1 MYDLGEI
8 YKVSTTDKVKEA
20 ERHLRK
26 ELEELKNEM
35 EENHMAFQ
43 LPVRSVSSVPMPRD
57 VDYFKQERQRII
69 SRSREVS
76 QAKPLKMQ
84 SEVMIE
90 EMMNAEELEYSPKG
104 LPMLLHQYF
113 LERIQQLIQCK
124 YAHMLRWKRFCEH
137 SSSIESLY
145 PLYTSRLSQ
154 IVNEYNDCVDR
165 AQRLSE
171 AKESMMCGGDG
182 GVMAVRMEDM
192 LIYLRWLVCHLHSL
206 RMAHQ
211 YIRILKWIGVQY
223 KAETAPPEKDKDDEE
238 EQTQASKMASW
249 YQDDGIGL
257 FQRPKSGGGS
267 SRPTSATSA
276 RASAPVPQPPPI
288 NANLLST
295 TPLPTSAFTYAAAA
309 SGGGLATNESTLG
322 LPLTVVDFYSLKP
335 HISYLLNI
343 YGINYELD
351 KVDNS
356 SDEMELYAAIGRKF
370 RTLFLRQEHMK
381 TFKAYDR
388 LEVGQE
394 NWGSDSSTHALR
406 KDSNWLAYIKL
417 RPESEPT
424 QQKKWTI
431 LRQKKNIDPLLKMQA
446 HFLHVSDAEKVQ
458 DTLRDHASAVMNPPT
473 IRAAK
478 VQSNRTNYDTSAIWK
493 KIYANA
499 DLYDCDDNN
508 DNISIED
515 YDDAEIEKVDLKKT
529 KKRKDSYDFIQSSQ
543 MHGLMDDGDN
553 GQDPATTQGAFLSF
567 LHLRHL
573 RLRDLQRT
581 VLSLFNYFRSIERT
595 LTIIDAG
602 LSMDY
607 ETAKCVSPQNHRIG
621 TEHDGSV
628 GGGGGIGDHGYL
640 HNTPADF
647 KKFESEYI
655 EYSEVD
661 NHDDFYTIEEGRVHV
676 LDQRGYF
683 IMYEAAEEDLKNLE
697 NDLLLLATHFIEKD
711 KSLRNQSK
719 VNRPSETARRRTSL
733 MNQGPGDFDI
743 ASYAHQELDRFGVLL
758 DLWSNEAAFM
768 ESKRELLDCY
778 VEAYQ
783 HVFDRE
789 EKRALAQVITD
800 IIHKRPRFDF
810 DSEYFVKN
818 YRTECINMRLKMTIV
833 KNVLDKQIEE
843 QREYLQ
849 KVCREGNDKFGIPL
863 GVVPKQPISVN
874 LSRPALRNVF
884 MLEFHPSLCLASRIP
899 EALKYVLQELIY
911 FHRPETAYDTLMIER
926 KMLEIAVKEW
936 DKMGKIGDQ
945 FSNQTQKDL
954 FSDVFADD
962 PWFMSEVAQFQ
973 VEQLQNDTTQTKKIG
988 KEKQLQMLQSVG
1000 RLMDALTYRHRLMDA
1015 ALETTILAQIYK
1027 KQAQE
1032 MGFNE
1037 YHMYIR
1043 SVQMESAPFK
1053 DDAGKPPPIFM
1064 TDVQEDD
1071 GSVYKLNVPQTF
1083 SLAIAEIDE
1092 AVTGRFSF
1100 RNRESVLNV
1109 LKPGKLENFQ
1119 VVLKVQIVHKNALIN
1134 AVLQHDACI
1143 PIKEHESLK
1152 SGRASPT
1159 ETKSEKSSQ
1168 TQLTNYSSGTGTG
1181 LGTKM
1186 RSSESGEK
1194 LCRLPEAFISI
1205 QMEKTPSRDLM
1216 LNEFF
1221 QKRNG
1226 MSPLMRN
1233 NAEEMEKL
1241 KRGLISDFCYSFNQR
1256 MAQHSLRGQLI
1267 AYYNSMLRILEDF
1280 PEVRKYFMI
1289 GDMTDHKTTDGLIPD
1304 PSTQNFVPISNKKRP
1319 AQLLTTDGK
1328 HVLNVFFIP
1337 NHIEALVMYKKLD
1350 DSQCMKALSHS
1361 LLIVAAMHDMLHYLC
1376 AHARLGSSH
1385 ARLGS
1390 RKMEFVSADWGGMEG
1405 VGADLRELK
1414 EQISF
1419 LSNPT
1424 DPVIVGEFLTLRR
1437 DVMFLE
1443 FDTAIR
1449 HCMINTF
1456 LSTGNITAMKSI
1468 QDNIYH
1474 ALPNLSNVQ
1483 KPSLFNAH
1491 LSVPEPLEPRD
1502 VKAKAW
1508 YPWRSFNGRNG
1519 PFPLLPWPCHKI
1531 EYNIQLCLAG
1541 LNEVDRHV
1549 ANGEILGVTLL
1560 MEDVLQ
1566 TGYQDIV
1573 LTGDQEDQESVK
1585 GSRGPSRAASRLD
1598 VHTPALSIAKLN
1610 VPASLSRTQEPVE
1623 SYKLLKFFLILW
1635 KWLEYVKTDWA
1646 KRKFQKEEIDN
1657 TMLHREVCKLY
1668 KTDILLPVL
1677 QNVARRL
1684 GQGEMY
1690 EGIALDTEPL
1700 VMPRGASEI
1709 EVRSKQ
1715 LVRLLEML
1723 EVNMITEIR
1732 KKIAKELSLTIAERA
1747 REESVNA
1754 TDLWKK
1760 PVMKESFTLTKPHIA
1775 DTFITQ
1781 LMTECKENEEE
1792 ITFTKEHLNTCIG
1805 ELARNIMTRER
1816 HNYESYSMYYE
1827 NLLRVH
1833 HQLLYQ
1839 REQEVK
1845 QLRGQLNSAQRDIM
1859 VEVQTELA
1867 VHVYDL
1873 IMEVTALRAKVHEM
1887 REMSLTQEGDIT
1899 DRVRKQYE
1907 GVVHSL
1913 FDSTAK
1919 LKLRLDEFRNEIHE
1933 DVNNEINNTRK
1944 EALKEMDEVRNRTEQ
1959 EAEDELMKR
1968 YLAKS
1973 DDLRSLQHNNHQLN
1987 MGFMKMKAMNGWK
2000 QQHFQ
2005 VKFLKKVEELSKQAE
2020 HSKKQ
2025 NIQLDMQAKEE
2036 IISLRKQLMAIKTA
2050 LNKAEREYSD
2060 IKKKLEK
2067 ELKEKQKRLHEEQQQ
2082 AYNRRHLEQ
2091 TTKEN
2096 MNILVRELDDKET
2109 RLKILTEEQDK
2120 HERLRQIKEEKIAKD
2135 IEAVKKQLS
2144 HERNLKLDAFSRV
2157 DDLQSQVYD
2166 LESVMLARTQSVT
2179 SYSPAPTTKSRSSR
2193 VPSASQRQS
2202 VQSSRT
2208 STSMWPPPVTWPA
2221 NRSLTPGP
2229 VSAIDQLNNLEGK
2242 KIQRP
2247 KTVGGRLRSR
2257 IADQLL
2263 NELDFDKHR
2272 TIIQLE
2278 ELQLESYK

>member
-1 MYDLGEI
+1 MYDLGEL
-8 YKVSTTDKVKEA
+8 YKVSSTDKVKDA
-20 ERHLRK
+20 ERHLKK
-26 ELEELKNEM
+26 ELEELRNEM

-43 LPVRSVSSVPMPRD
+43 LPTRSISSVPMPRD
-57 VDYFKQERQRII
+57 VEYFKQERQRII
-69 SRSREVS
+69 TRSKEVS

-84 SEVMIE
+84 SELMVE
-90 EMMNAEELEYSPKG
+90 EMMNAEEFEYAPKG
-104 LPMLLHQYF
+104 LPMLLHQHF
-113 LERIQQLIQCK
+113 LERMQQLIQCK
-124 YAHMLRWKRFCEH
+124 YSHMLRWKRFCEH
-137 SSSIESLY
+137 SSSIETLY
-145 PLYTSRLSQ
+145 PLYTKRLSQ
-154 IVNEYNDCVDR
+154 IVTEYNDCVDR

-171 AKESMMCGGDG
+171 AKESMLCGGDG
-182 GVMAVRMEDM
+182 GIMCVKMEDM
-192 LIYLRWLVCHLHSL
+192 LIFLRWLVCHLHSL
-206 RMAHQ
+206 RTVHH
-211 YIRILKWIGVQY
+211 YLRILKWIAVQY
-223 KAETAPPEKDKDDEE
+223 KAETAPPEKHKDDEE
-238 EQTQASKMASW
+238 EETQASKMASW
-249 YQDDGIGL
+249 YQDDSIGL
-257 FQRPKSGGGS
+257 FQRPKSGGA
-267 SRPTSATSA
+267 SRPTSATTA
-276 RASAPVPQPPPI
+276 RTNTPVPQPPPI
-288 NANLLST
+288 NANLLTT

-309 SGGGLATNESTLG
+309 SGGGLAMDETTLG
-322 LPLTVVDFYSLKP
+322 LPLTVVDYQNLKP
-335 HISYLLNI
+335 HISYLLNL
-343 YGINYELD
+343 YGINYDLE
-351 KVDNS
+351 KIDNS

-370 RTLFLRQEHMK
+370 RTVFMRQEHMK

-406 KDSNWLAYIKL
+406 KDSNWLPYVKL
-417 RPESEPT
+417 KPENDPT

-431 LRQKKNIDPLLKMQA
+431 LRQKRNIDPLLKMQA
-446 HFLHVSDAEKVQ
+446 HFIHVSDSERVQ
-458 DTLRDHASAVMNPPT
+458 DTLRDHAVAVMNPPT
-473 IRAAK
+473 IRASR
-478 VQSNRTNYDTSAIWK
+478 VQSNRTNYDTTAIWK
-493 KIYANA
+493 KIYANPQ
-499 DLYDCDDNN
+499 LYDYDDNA
-508 DNISIED
+508 DNISLED
-515 YDDAEIEKVDLKKT
+515 YEDAEIEKVDLKKT
-529 KKRKDSYDFIQSSQ
+529 KKRKDSYDFVQSSQ
-543 MHGLMDDGDN
+543 MHGLMDDGDS
-553 GQDPATTQGAFLSF
+553 GQDPATAQGAYLSF

-581 VLSLFNYFRSIERT
+581 VLSLFNYFRSMERT
-595 LTIIDAG
+595 LTVRDAG
-602 LSMDY
+602 LSMDLGP
-607 ETAKCVSPQNHRIG
+607 AKRVSPQNHRAE
-621 TEHDGSV
+621 TEHDGTV

-647 KKFESEYI
+647 KKHESEYI

-661 NHDDFYTIEEGRVHV
+661 NHDDFYSLDEGRVHV
-676 LDQRGYF
+676 LDQRGYYV
-683 IMYEAAEEDLKNLE
+683 MYEAAEDDLKNLE

-711 KSLRNQSK
+711 KSLRNHSK
-719 VNRPSETARRRTSL
+719 VGRPSGTDRRRTSM

-768 ESKRELLDCY
+768 ESKRELMDCY
-778 VEAYQ
+778 IEAYQ
-783 HVFDRE
+783 HVFDRD

-800 IIHKRPRFDF
+800 IMYQRPRFDF
-810 DSEYFVKN
+810 DTEYFIRN
-818 YRTECINMRLKMTIV
+818 YRAECINLRLKMSIV

-863 GVVPKQPISVN
+863 GVIPKQPISIN
-874 LSRPALRNVF
+874 LSRPALRNIY

-899 EALKYVLQELIY
+899 EALKYVLQELVY
-911 FHRPETAYDTLMIER
+911 FHRPETAHDTLMIER

-936 DKMGKIGDQ
+936 DKMGKLGDQ
-945 FSNQTQKDL
+945 FTNNTQKDL
-954 FSDVFADD
+954 FSDVFVDD
-962 PWFMSEVAQFQ
+962 PWFMSEIAQFQ
-973 VEQLQNDTTQTKKIG
+973 VEQVQNDTAQTKKMG
-988 KEKQLQMLQSVG
+988 KEKQMQMLQAVG
-1000 RLMDALTYRHRLMDA
+1000 RLLDALTYRHRLMDA
-1015 ALETTILAQIYK
+1015 VLETTILAQIFK

-1083 SLAIAEIDE
+1083 SLAMSEIDE

-1100 RNRESVLNV
+1100 RNRESLLNL
-1109 LKPGKLENFQ
+1109 LKHGKLENFQ
-1119 VVLKVQIVHKNALIN
+1119 IVLKVQIVHKNALIS

-1143 PIKEHESLK
+1143 PIKEHETLK

-1168 TQLTNYSSGTGTG
+1168 TQLTNYSSRTDTGM
-1181 LGTKM
+1181 GTKM
-1186 RSSESGEK
+1186 RSSDAGEK
-1194 LCRLPEAFISI
+1194 LRRLPEAFISI

-1221 QKRNG
+1221 QKRNS

-1267 AYYNSMLRILEDF
+1267 GYYNSMLRILEDF

-1289 GDMTDHKTTDGLIPD
+1289 GDMTDHKNTEGLLPD
-1304 PSTQNFVPISNKKRP
+1304 PRTNKKRP

-1337 NHIEALVMYKKLD
+1337 YHLEALVMYKKLD
-1350 DSQCMKALSHS
+1350 DSQCTRALSHS
-1361 LLIVAAMHDMLHYLC
+1361 LVIVSAMHDMLHYLC

-1419 LSNPT
+1419 LSGPT
-1424 DPVIVGEFLTLRR
+1424 DPVTVGEFLSLRR

-1443 FDTAIR
+1443 LDTAIR

-1468 QDNIYH
+1468 QDNVYH
-1474 ALPNLSNVQ
+1474 ALPHLSNVQ
-1483 KPSLFNAH
+1483 RPSIFNCH

-1502 VKAKAW
+1502 IKAKAW
-1508 YPWRSFNGRNG
+1508 YPWRSFCGRNG
-1519 PFPLLPWPCHKI
+1519 PFPLLHWPCYKI
-1531 EYNIQLCLAG
+1531 EYYIQLCLAG

-1566 TGYQDIV
+1566 TGHQEIS
-1573 LTGDQEDQESVK
+1573 LTGDQDEPESVK
-1585 GSRGPSRAASRLD
+1585 GSRGPSRAASRVD
-1598 VHTPALSIAKLN
+1598 VHTPASNLARIS
-1610 VPASLSRTQEPVE
+1610 VPLSLSRTQEPVE
-1623 SYKLLKFFLILW
+1623 SYRLLKFFLILW
-1635 KWLEYVKTDWA
+1635 KWLEYIKTDWA
-1646 KRKFQKEEIDN
+1646 KRKFQKEQIDN

-1684 GQGEMY
+1684 GQGELY

-1715 LVRLLEML
+1715 LVRLMELL
-1723 EVNMITEIR
+1723 EVNMITELR
-1732 KKIAKELSLTIAERA
+1732 KKLAKELSLTIAERV

-1775 DTFITQ
+1775 DTFVTQ
-1781 LMTECKENEEE
+1781 LMANCQENDDE
-1792 ITFTKEHLNTCIG
+1792 ITFSKEHLNNCFS
-1805 ELARNIMTRER
+1805 ELARNVMTRER

-1859 VEVQTELA
+1859 VEVQTHLA
-1867 VHVYDL
+1867 ENVYDL
-1873 IMEVTALRAKVHEM
+1873 LMEVTALRAKVHEM
-1887 REMSLTQEGDIT
+1887 REMSLTQEADIT

-1907 GVVHSL
+1907 DVVHSL

-1919 LKLRLDEFRNEIHE
+1919 LKLRLDEFRHEIHE
-1933 DVNNEINNTRK
+1933 DVNTEINDTRK
-1944 EALKEMDEVRNRTEQ
+1944 EALNEMDEVRNKSEQ

-1968 YLAKS
+1968 YLEKS
-1973 DDLRSLQHNNHQLN
+1973 DDLRNLQSNNHQLN

-2005 VKFLKKVEELSKQAE
+2005 VKFLKKVGELSKDAE
-2020 HSKKQ
+2020 SSKKQ
-2025 NIQLDMQAKEE
+2025 NIQLEMKAKEE

-2050 LNKAEREYSD
+2050 LNRAEREYSD

-2096 MNILVRELDDKET
+2096 MNILVRELDDRET
-2109 RLKILTEEQDK
+2109 RLKLITDEKDK
-2120 HERLRQIKEEKIAKD
+2120 HERLRHIKEEKISKD
-2135 IEAVKKQLS
+2135 IDVIKKQLT
-2144 HERNLKLDAFSRV
+2144 HERHLKLDAFNRV
-2157 DDLQSQVYD
+2157 DDLQTQVYD
-2166 LESVMLARTQSVT
+2166 LESVMINRTQSAI
-2179 SYSPAPTTKSRSSR
+2179 SYSPAPTTKTRSSR
-2193 VPSASQRQS
+2193 IHSATQRQS
-2202 VQSSRT
+2202 ESSRT

-2229 VSAIDQLNNLEGK
+2229 VSAMDQMNNLDGK

-2263 NELDFDKHR
+2263 NELDLDKHR
-2272 TIIQLE
+2272 IIVQLE
-2278 ELQLESYK
+2278 ELQFESGK

>member
-8 YKVSTTDKVKEA
+8 YKVSSTDKVKEA

-57 VDYFKQERQRII
+57 VEYFKQERQRII
-69 SRSREVS
+69 NRSREVS

-84 SEVMIE
+84 SELMVE
-90 EMMNAEELEYSPKG
+90 EMMNAEEYEYAPKG

-145 PLYTSRLSQ
+145 PLYTKRLSQ
-154 IVNEYNDCVDR
+154 IVTEYNDCVDR
-165 AQRLSE
+165 AQRLSD
-171 AKESMMCGGDG
+171 AKESMLCGGDG
-182 GVMAVRMEDM
+182 GIMSVKLEDM
-192 LIYLRWLVCHLHSL
+192 LIFLRWLVCHLHSL
-206 RMAHQ
+206 RMVHQ
-211 YIRILKWIGVQY
+211 YLRILKWIGVQY
-223 KAETAPPEKDKDDEE
+223 KAETAPPEKDRQDQE

-249 YQDDGIGL
+249 YQDDSIGL
-257 FQRPKSGGGS
+257 FQRPKSGGT
-267 SRPTSATSA
+267 SRPSSATSA
-276 RASAPVPQPPPI
+276 RISAPVPQPPPI

-309 SGGGLATNESTLG
+309 SGGGLATDESTLC
-322 LPLTVVDFYSLKP
+322 LPLTVVDFYNLKP

-343 YGINYELD
+343 YGINYDLD

-370 RTLFLRQEHMK
+370 RTLFMRQEHMK

-388 LEVGQE
+388 LEIGQE

-406 KDSNWLAYIKL
+406 KDANWLEYVKL
-417 RPESEPT
+417 RPENEPT

-446 HFLHVSDAEKVQ
+446 HFLHVSDSDRVL
-458 DTLRDHASAVMNPPT
+458 DTLRDHASAVLNPPS
-473 IRAAK
+473 IRAAR
-478 VQSNRTNYDTSAIWK
+478 VQSNRTNYDTTAIWK

-499 DLYDCDDNN
+499 DLYDCDDND
-508 DNISIED
+508 DNISLED
-515 YDDAEIEKVDLKKT
+515 YDDADIEKVDLKKT

-543 MHGLMDDGDN
+543 MHGEGLMDDGDS
-553 GQDPATTQGAFLSF
+553 GQDPATAQGAYLSF

-581 VLSLFNYFRSIERT
+581 VLSLFNYFRSVERT
-595 LTIIDAG
+595 VTIKDAG
-602 LSMDY
+602 LSMDLGP
-607 ETAKCVSPQNHRIG
+607 AKRVSPQNHRTE
-621 TEHDGSV
+621 TEHDGTV

-655 EYSEVD
+655 EYSEVE

-676 LDQRGYF
+676 LDQRGYY

-697 NDLLLLATHFIEKD
+697 NDMLLLATHFIEKD
-711 KSLRNQSK
+711 KSIRNQSK
-719 VNRPSETARRRTSL
+719 VNRPSETARRRASM

-768 ESKRELLDCY
+768 EAKRELLDCY
-778 VEAYQ
+778 IEAYQ
-783 HVFDRE
+783 HVFDRD

-800 IIHKRPRFDF
+800 IMYKRPMFDF
-810 DSEYFVKN
+810 DSEYFIKN
-818 YRTECINMRLKMTIV
+818 YRAECINMRLKMTIV
-833 KNVLDKQIEE
+833 KNVLDKQMEE

-849 KVCREGNDKFGIPL
+849 KVCREGNDKFGIPF
-863 GVVPKQPISVN
+863 GVIPKQPISIN
-874 LSRPALRNVF
+874 LSRPALRNIF
-884 MLEFHPSLCLASRIP
+884 MLEFHPSLSLASRIP

-911 FHRPETAYDTLMIER
+911 FHRPETAHDTLMIER

-936 DKMGKIGDQ
+936 DKMGKMGDQ
-945 FSNQTQKDL
+945 FANQSQKDL
-954 FSDVFADD
+954 FSDVFVDD
-962 PWFMSEVAQFQ
+962 PWFMSEIAQFQ

-988 KEKQLQMLQSVG
+988 KERQIQMIQAVG
-1000 RLMDALTYRHRLMDA
+1000 RLMDALTCRHRLMEA
-1015 ALETTILAQIYK
+1015 ALETTILAQIFK

-1092 AVTGRFSF
+1092 AVIGRFSF
-1100 RNRESVLNV
+1100 RNRESLLNM

-1119 VVLKVQIVHKNALIN
+1119 VVLKVQIVHKNSLIS

-1168 TQLTNYSSGTGTG
+1168 TQLTSYSSGTGTG
-1181 LGTKM
+1181 LGTKL
-1186 RSSESGEK
+1186 RSTDTGEK
-1194 LCRLPEAFISI
+1194 LRRLPEAFISI

-1221 QKRNG
+1221 QKRNS

-1267 AYYNSMLRILEDF
+1267 SYYNSMLRILEDF

-1289 GDMTDHKTTDGLIPD
+1289 GDMTDHKNTEGLIPD
-1304 PSTQNFVPISNKKRP
+1304 PRTNKKRP
-1319 AQLLTTDGK
+1319 AQLLTTDGR

-1337 NHIEALVMYKKLD
+1337 NHLEALVMYKKLD
-1350 DSQCMKALSHS
+1350 DSLCMRALSHS
-1361 LLIVAAMHDMLHYLC
+1361 LIIMAAMHDMLHYLC

-1419 LSNPT
+1419 LSSPT
-1424 DPVIVGEFLTLRR
+1424 DPVVVGEFLTLRR

-1443 FDTAIR
+1443 LDTSIR

-1468 QDNIYH
+1468 QDNVYH

-1483 KPSLFNAH
+1483 RPSLFNSH

-1502 VKAKAW
+1502 VKSKAW
-1508 YPWRSFNGRNG
+1508 YPWRSFCGRNG
-1519 PFPLLPWPCHKI
+1519 PFPMLPWPCHKI

-1566 TGYQDIV
+1566 TGHQDIT
-1573 LTGDQEDQESVK
+1573 LSGDQDEQESVK
-1585 GSRGPSRAASRLD
+1585 GSRGPSRAASRMD
-1598 VHTPALSIAKLN
+1598 VYTPSTNLSKISL
-1610 VPASLSRTQEPVE
+1610 PTSLSRTLEPVE
-1623 SYKLLKFFLILW
+1623 SYRLLKFFLILW
-1635 KWLEYVKTDWA
+1635 KWLEYIKTDWS
-1646 KRKFQKEEIDN
+1646 KRKFHKEQIDN

-1690 EGIALDTEPL
+1690 EGIALDTDPL

-1715 LVRLLEML
+1715 LVRLLEL
-1723 EVNMITEIR
+1723 VEVHMITEIR
-1732 KKIAKELSLTIAERA
+1732 KKLAKELSLVIAERA

-1775 DTFITQ
+1775 DQFINH
-1781 LMTECKENEEE
+1781 LMKECQENNDE
-1792 ITFTKEHLNTCIG
+1792 ITFTREHLNNCIG

-1859 VEVQTELA
+1859 IEVQTELA

-1873 IMEVTALRAKVHEM
+1873 LMEVTALRAKVHEM

-1907 GVVHSL
+1907 DVVHSL

-1919 LKLRLDEFRNEIHE
+1919 LKLRLDEFRHE
-1933 DVNNEINNTRK
+1933 LHDDVNTEINSTRK
-1944 EALKEMDEVRNRTEQ
+1944 EALKEMDEVRNKTEQ
-1959 EAEDELMKR
+1959 EAEDELMQR

-1973 DDLRSLQHNNHQLN
+1973 DDLRSMQQNNHQLN

-2000 QQHFQ
+2000 AQHFQ
-2005 VKFLKKVEELSKQAE
+2005 VKFLKRVEELSKEAE
-2020 HSKKQ
+2020 SSKKQ
-2025 NIQLDMQAKEE
+2025 NIQLDMKAKEE

-2050 LNKAEREYSD
+2050 LNRAEREYSD

-2096 MNILVRELDDKET
+2096 MNILVRELDDRET
-2109 RLKILTEEQDK
+2109 RLKIITEEQDK
-2120 HERLRQIKEEKIAKD
+2120 IERLRHIKEEKISKD
-2135 IEAVKKQLS
+2135 IESVKKQLS
-2144 HERNLKLDAFSRV
+2144 HERNLKLDAFNRV
-2157 DDLQSQVYD
+2157 DDLQTHVYD
-2166 LESVMLARTQSVT
+2166 LESVMLARTQSSI

-2193 VPSASQRQS
+2193 IHSATQRQQS

-2229 VSAIDQLNNLEGK
+2229 VSAIDQLNNIEGSK

-2263 NELDFDKHR
+2263 NELDLDKHR

-2278 ELQLESYK
+2278 ELQLESAK